1 MELNDE
7 KYDDIDHDHDNDDEE
22 KDDDDNNDKNENDA
36 FVSLKGEPSYTSTES

>member
-7 KYDDIDHDHDNDDEE
+7 RYDDIDHVHDNHDEE
-22 KDDDDNNDKNENDA
+22 DDDDYDNDENENDA

>member
-7 KYDDIDHDHDNDDEE
+7 KYDDIDDDNDNEDAE
-22 KDDDDNNDKNENDA
+22 DDDDNKNDA